1 MYVDPTVLFMPL
13 LVLVER
19 AEKRDPYFSYELAPY
34 PPSLFKDNYTR
45 HINKALLAQ
54 GLKQKA
60 ESCIKRKKHDLIRT
74 TDSKKS
80 KVSLEF
86 LGEKHD
92 LEVSSVFSFVVDACA
107 LLQQR
112 N

>member
-54 GLKQKA
+54 GLRQRA
-60 ESCIKRKKHDLIRT
+60 ESCIKR
-74 TDSKKS
+74 
-80 KVSLEF
+80 
-86 LGEKHD
+86 
-92 LEVSSVFSFVVDACA
+92 
-107 LLQQR
+107 
-112 N
+112 